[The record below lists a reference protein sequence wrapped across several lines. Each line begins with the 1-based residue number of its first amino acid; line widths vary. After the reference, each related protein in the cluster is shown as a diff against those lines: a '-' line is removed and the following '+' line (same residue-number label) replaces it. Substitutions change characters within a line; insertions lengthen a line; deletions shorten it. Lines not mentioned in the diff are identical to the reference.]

1 MPDLQEKKPKR
12 LFRFVGLYWRQL
24 KRYMVTGLMVWVPLI
39 ITLWITW
46 YVFVRLGLGFDKL
59 MQALVEQFKEL
70 ARENRFFGWLSYI
83 EYMPG
88 MGFLI
93 AIALFLTTGF
103 LARYLVG
110 RRIIQAVEG
119 LLDRIPFI
127 SRIYR
132 AVQQIRDVF
141 VNREGTVFQK
151 VCLVEYPR
159 KDMIVVGFVTSHE
172 QGMVQQAMGRELVA
186 VFIPTTP
193 NPTSGFLVYVP
204 PEEVTIIPMSVEDAM
219 KLIISGGAY
228 VPATHSVPPQ
238 GTNEAGD
245 GLNEG
250 IAVPNP
256 D

>member
-1 MPDLQEKKPKR
+1 
-12 LFRFVGLYWRQL
+12 
-24 KRYMVTGLMVWVPLI
+24 MVTGLMVWVPLI

-59 MQALVEQFKEL
+59 MQALVEQLKEV
-70 ARENRFFGWLSYI
+70 ARERRYFGWLSYI

-151 VCLVEYPR
+151 VCLIEYPR
-159 KDMIVVGFVTSHE
+159 KGMIVVGFITSHE
-172 QGMVQQAMGRELVA
+172 QGVVQRAAHQQLVA

-204 PEEVTIIPMSVEDAM
+204 PEEVTVVDMSVEDAM

-228 VPATHSVPPQ
+228 IPGHSPLSDAGTEDDVPVFHDTS
-238 GTNEAGD
+238 
-245 GLNEG
+245 
-250 IAVPNP
+250 PNRKP
-256 D
+256 FGSETAKEHPR

>member
-1 MPDLQEKKPKR
+1 MPEPGSEAKGIRYFLGQ
-12 LFRFVGLYWRQL
+12 YWRSL

-59 MQALVEQFKEL
+59 MQATVERLQDL
-70 ARENRFFGWLSYI
+70 ARENRFFGWLSYV
-83 EYMPG
+83 EYAPG

-103 LARYLVG
+103 LARYIVG
-110 RRIIQAVEG
+110 IRIIQAVEG

-151 VCLVEYPR
+151 VCLLEYPR
-159 KDMIVVGFVTSHE
+159 RDMLVVGFITNHE
-172 QGMVQQAMGRELVA
+172 QGIIQETMGRDLLA

-204 PEEVTIIPMSVEDAM
+204 PEDVTIVPVSIEDAM

-228 VPATHSVPPQ
+228 IPGHGSNVIPAP
-238 GTNEAGD
+238 EA
-245 GLNEG
+245 LRKAKE
-250 IAVPNP
+250 A
-256 D
+256 

>member
-1 MPDLQEKKPKR
+1 MPEKPGKEPKGVR
-12 LFRFVGLYWRQL
+12 RFLGLYWRQL

-59 MQALVEQFKEL
+59 MQATVERLQEI
-70 ARENRFFGWLSYI
+70 AAQNRYFGWLGYV
-83 EYMPG
+83 EYAPG

-103 LARYLVG
+103 LTRYLVG
-110 RRIIQAVEG
+110 VRVIQAVEG

-151 VCLVEYPR
+151 VCLLEYPR

-172 QGMVQQAMGRELVA
+172 QGVVQDAAGRNLLA

-204 PEEVTIIPMSVEDAM
+204 PEDVTLVPISVEDAM

-228 VPATHSVPPQ
+228 IPGRGPQAIPAP
-238 GTNEAGD
+238 EELRKAGH
-245 GLNEG
+245 
-250 IAVPNP
+250 A
-256 D
+256 

>member
-1 MPDLQEKKPKR
+1 MPENPGKEARGVRHFLGQ
-12 LFRFVGLYWRQL
+12 YWRQL

-59 MQALVEQFKEL
+59 MQATVERLQEG
-70 ARENRFFGWLSYI
+70 AAQNRYLGWLSHV
-83 EYMPG
+83 EYAPG

-93 AIALFLTTGF
+93 VIALFLSTGF

-110 RRIIQAVEG
+110 RRIIQAFEA

-151 VCLVEYPR
+151 VCLLEYPR
-159 KDMIVVGFVTSHE
+159 RGMIVVGFITSHE
-172 QGMVQQAMGRELVA
+172 QGVIQKALGREMLA
-186 VFIPTTP
+186 IFIPTTP

-204 PEEVTIIPMSVEDAM
+204 PEDVTIVPISVEEAM

-228 VPATHSVPPQ
+228 IPGHAPPL
-238 GTNEAGD
+238 EAQAED
-245 GLNEG
+245 PQKR
-250 IAVPNP
+250 IA
-256 D
+256 DDAAD